1 MPEGPEIRRSA
12 DALSASLAGRP
23 ALLVEF
29 AYSHL
34 KAAAKRLTG
43 QHIDAIEPRGKA
55 MLTHFS
61 NGETIYSHN
70 QLYGEWC
77 VLGRGEAPQPKLQI
91 RLAIHTESAVAVLYS
106 ASDIEVWQT
115 AKIHLH
121 PYIRKLGVELLAAP
135 TRLADVLAQIEK
147 PMWARKSLATALLDQ
162 GFLAGIGNYLRSEIL
177 FVARIHPSVR
187 IAELSTEQRSS
198 LAKAALELT
207 RQSYRT
213 AGITNDTATACRLKA
228 AGLPFARYRHWVFD
242 RAGESCHRCAS
253 TISRIEVSGRGLY
266 WCSDCQQ
273 KLR

>member
-12 DALSASLAGRP
+12 DILSAILAGRH

-29 AYSHL
+29 AYPHL
-34 KAAAKRLTG
+34 NAAAKRLTG
-43 QHIDAIEPRGKA
+43 RHIEAIEPRGKA

-77 VLGRGEAPQPKLQI
+77 VLSRGEAPQPKLQI
-91 RLAIHTESAVAVLYS
+91 RLAIHTENAVAVLYS

-115 AKIHLH
+115 AKIHSH
-121 PYIRKLGVELLAAP
+121 PYIRKLGVELLAAS

-147 PMWARKSLATALLDQ
+147 PAWARKSLAAALLDQ

-177 FVARIHPSVR
+177 FAACIHPSAR
-187 IAELSTEQRSS
+187 IADLSAAQRLS
-198 LAKAALELT
+198 LAKAALALT

-213 AGITNDTATACRLKA
+213 AGITNDTGVARRLKA
-228 AGLPFARYRHWVFD
+228 SGLPFARYRHWVFD
-242 RAGESCHRCAS
+242 RANESCHRCAS
-253 TISRIEVSGRGLY
+253 IISRIDVSGRGLY
-266 WCSDCQQ
+266 WCPSCQQ
-273 KLR
+273 E